1 MNYSTIKRIA
11 ALTVFVCLS
20 FTSVMFG
27 QENMSSTSTK
37 TFGGRTQFRTWSLGF
52 NAGALAPVAIVGGSK
67 DFQHS
72 DLNLGYGL
80 TLRKQ
85 LAHSFGLEGGFLAG
99 TLSGSNHAGAPGNKS
114 YETQLGWSASLMGVM
129 NVATID
135 FLKRENAV
143 NFIVKTGFGVASYTP
158 ELTTDLNN
166 IVTSPKTKDNF
177 IPVGVG
183 AKFKV
188 SNRIN
193 FDMGYNMYF
202 INSDQL
208 DATVAAGNDKW
219 SYIYGG
225 LEFSLGNAAK
235 PNLDWVN
242 PLVIMYDELKDPS
255 LRQELEAL
263 KTRVATLEAADL
275 LKDSDGDG
283 VADKL
288 DKCPGTEAGIKVDG
302 SGCPMDVDADGV
314 PDSKDSCPTEKGT
327 AEFNGC
333 PGTAT
338 TANAIQFEFNS
349 SVLKTSAY
357 PTLDQLSTDLK
368 NGVIAKVQLDG
379 HASEEGTT
387 EYNMSLSKDR
397 ANAVKTYLVNSG
409 VSATKIVTKG
419 YGETRP
425 VASNATEEGRQL
437 NRRVEIGRQ

>member
-1 MNYSTIKRIA
+1 MNYSTIRKIA
-11 ALTVFVCLS
+11 AVIVFMCLS
-20 FTSVMFG
+20 ILSFAQESV
-27 QENMSSTSTK
+27 SSTSIK
-37 TFGGRTQFRTWSLGF
+37 TFGGRAQYRTWSLGL
-52 NAGALAPVAIVGGSK
+52 NAGALAPVAIVGGFK

-85 LAHSFGLEGGFLAG
+85 VAHSFGLEGGFLTG
-99 TLSGSNHAGAPGNKS
+99 KVSGSNHTGAGNKS
-114 YETQLGWSASLMGVM
+114 FETKLAWSASLMGVI

-143 NFIVKTGFGVASYTP
+143 NFLVKTGFGVASYTP
-158 ELTTDLNN
+158 EVTTAMND
-166 IVTSPKTKDNF
+166 IVTSAKKKDNF

-188 SNRIN
+188 SNRVN

-202 INSDQL
+202 INSDHL
-208 DATVAAGNDKW
+208 DATVAAGNDRW

-225 LEFSLGNAAK
+225 LEFSLGKAAK

-242 PLVIMYDELKDPS
+242 PLAVMYDELKDPS

-263 KTRVATLEAADL
+263 KSRVATLEAADL

-288 DKCPGTEAGIKVDG
+288 DKCPASEAGIKVDG

-314 PDSKDSCPTEKGT
+314 PDSKDSCPTEKGSP
-327 AEFNGC
+327 EFNGC
-333 PGTAT
+333 PGTT
-338 TANAIQFEFNS
+338 TSANAIQFEFNS

-357 PTLDQLSTDLK
+357 PALDQLSIDLK
-368 NGVIAKVQLDG
+368 NGAISKVQLDG

-387 EYNMSLSKDR
+387 EYNMQLSKDR

-419 YGETRP
+419 FGETRP

-437 NRRVEIGRQ
+437 NRRVEINRQ